1 MYVESTLHAAL
12 ADVCVVSR
20 LSAAFISLHVDSH
33 FASRAVAAVPRLV
46 SAVCQAMIVAWALDA
61 VALSPLHPAAACW
74 ADWAALH
81 PFAATASAGRAAA
94 ITNAR
99 LNVL

>member
-61 VALSPLHPAAACW
+61 VALSPLHPAAA
-74 ADWAALH
+74 WAALH